1 MIRPVGTEAYRE
13 QLSAL
18 LPPGRAWTRDPGSVL
33 QRLLAAIAGVFAR
46 LDVAAANLL
55 VDALPSTA
63 FWLLPDWER
72 TLGLRDAC
80 SDLAPTIPERRAAVV
95 GKLVTVVGANSAEF
109 VRFRGGSTASLVRVT
124 TLDRTRADA
133 ISGLDTSAGK
143 WRFVWWISIP
153 TDARI
158 RYFDTLSDVN
168 TPLRAWDGVPGHA
181 ELECRLQQLAPAHTL
196 LVFEYHNSPR
206 RLTWLGRPLT
216 RGSDGSWSGREER
229 APWFDAVVSQQPTPG
244 PPGRDRHRRLLP
256 GRAVQRG
263 SDVAHLGGHHPRAS
277 GGPRRGLL
285 RLLAAGERIPGGIPH
300 RPPRLLVDDDRRV
313 RRARTP
319 RTGCCAR
326 PSPTATTRCAWAG
339 RCGATPTTT
348 SGS

>member
-1 MIRPVGTEAYRE
+1 MTRPVGTEAYRE

-33 QRLLAAIAGVFAR
+33 QRLLAAIAGTFAR
-46 LDVAAANLL
+46 LDAAAANLL

-72 TLGLRDAC
+72 ALGLPDAC
-80 SDLAPTIPERRAAVV
+80 SDLAATIPERHAAVV
-95 GKLVTVVGANSAEF
+95 GKLVTAVGASSAEF
-109 VRFRGGSTASLVRVT
+109 VRFARLYGVAVRVT
-124 TLDRTRADA
+124 TLDRIRADA

-168 TPLRAWDGVPGHA
+168 TPLRAWDGAPGHA

-216 RGSDGSWSGREER
+216 WLGRQLVWS
-229 APWFDAVVSQQPTPG
+229 
-244 PPGRDRHRRLLP
+244 
-256 GRAVQRG
+256 
-263 SDVAHLGGHHPRAS
+263 
-277 GGPRRGLL
+277 
-285 RLLAAGERIPGGIPH
+285 
-300 RPPRLLVDDDRRV
+300 
-313 RRARTP
+313 
-319 RTGCCAR
+319 
-326 PSPTATTRCAWAG
+326 
-339 RCGATPTTT
+339 
-348 SGS
+348 